1 MKARIVLSMVVLF
14 GAAALTAPAED
25 KKAPPKA
32 GADLPAFEKFKN
44 LAGEWSGKAVEG
56 EHVGMEVHIHYKVSA
71 GGSAV
76 IETIGPNS
84 DHEMVTVIHPDGDS
98 LILTHYCMLGNQPQ
112 MKADGKADGDTVAFK
127 FTKATNLKS
136 DKDMYMHD
144 AAFTFVDKDTIKTT
158 WTLYN
163 DGKPAGKSVFELKRK
178 K

>member
-1 MKARIVLSMVVLF
+1 MNVRFVLSIV
-14 GAAALTAPAED
+14 ALMSAFALSAPADD
-25 KKAPPKA
+25 KKAA
-32 GADLPAFEKFKN
+32 TLPAFEKFKQ
-44 LAGEWSGKAVEG
+44 LAGEWAGKAVEG
-56 EHVGMEVHIHYKVSA
+56 EHAGMEVRVTYKLTS

-76 IETIGPNS
+76 LETIGAGS
-84 DHEMVTVIHPDGDS
+84 DHEMVTVIHPDGDN

-112 MKADGKADGDTVAFK
+112 MKADGKGKGDTVAFE

-136 DKDMYMHD
+136 EKDPYMHD
-144 AAFTFVDKDTIKTT
+144 ATFTFVDKDTIKTT